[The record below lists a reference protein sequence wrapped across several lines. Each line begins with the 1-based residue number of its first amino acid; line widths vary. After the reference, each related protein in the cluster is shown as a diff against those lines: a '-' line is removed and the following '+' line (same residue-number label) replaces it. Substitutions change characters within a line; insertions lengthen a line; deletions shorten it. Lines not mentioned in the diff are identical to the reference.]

1 MADTQTAPAAKKEE
15 PKVKKS
21 EVLSQ
26 EILKFLGGGEKTH
39 AQIADHIKMSRPRT
53 FKLLKAMAEK
63 KLIRKEKKE
72 KRYTYAKA

>member
-1 MADTQTAPAAKKEE
+1 MADTQTAPVAKKEE

-26 EILKFLGGGEKTH
+26 EILKFLGEGEKTH

-53 FKLLKAMAEK
+53 FKLLKVMAEK
-63 KLIRKEKKE
+63 NQIRKEKKE
-72 KRYTYAKA
+72 KRFTYIKA